1 MKKMLTFDK
10 IAEIVRTGKVGTI
23 GTVVRNCAPASI
35 EEAKATAKKY
45 PDVEILIKK
54 TKHHG
59 TCVAIAPKGY
69 NAKEAIKMAD
79 IPKGR

>member
-1 MKKMLTFDK
+1 MKKKLTFDT
-10 IAEIVRTGKVGTI
+10 IAEAARKGIA

-59 TCVAIAPKGY
+59 TCIAIAPKGY
-69 NAKEAIKMAD
+69 STFNAKKAIEMAD
-79 IPKGR
+79 I

>member
-1 MKKMLTFDK
+1 MKKQPLSFDT
-10 IAEIVRTGKVGTI
+10 IAEAARKGIA

-35 EEAKATAKKY
+35 EKAKATAKKY

-54 TKHHG
+54 TKHQG
-59 TCVAIAPKGY
+59 TCIAIAPKGY

-79 IPKGR
+79 I

>member
-1 MKKMLTFDK
+1 MKKMLTFDT
-10 IAEIVRTGKVGTI
+10 IAKAARKGLA

-54 TKHHG
+54 TKHQG
-59 TCVAIAPKGY
+59 TCIAIAPKGY
-69 NAKEAIKMAD
+69 NAEEAIKMAD
-79 IPKGR
+79 IPKGGR

>member
-1 MKKMLTFDK
+1 MKNMLSFDT
-10 IAEIVRTGKVGTI
+10 IAEAAQKGLA

-45 PDVEILIKK
+45 PDVQVLIKK

-59 TCVAIAPKGY
+59 TCIAIAPKGY

-79 IPKGR
+79 I

>member
-1 MKKMLTFDK
+1 MSKLTFDT
-10 IAEIVRTGKVGTI
+10 IAEAARKGMV

-45 PDVEILIKK
+45 PDVQVLIKK

-59 TCVAIAPKGY
+59 TCIAIAPKGY

-79 IPKGR
+79 I

>member
-1 MKKMLTFDK
+1 MKKQPLSFDT
-10 IAEIVRTGKVGTI
+10 IAEAARKGIA

-45 PDVEILIKK
+45 PDVQILIKK

-59 TCVAIAPKGY
+59 TCIAIAPKGY
-69 NAKEAIKMAD
+69 DAKEAIKMAD
-79 IPKGR
+79 I